1 MKKSEEIKKLKKDV
15 ELWQGRAE
23 SYEDAFHLARENYER
38 IIEDQ
43 AITIKFLRT
52 KIVKCTCDKKS
63 S

>member
-15 ELWQGRAE
+15 ELWHGRAE
-23 SYEDAFHLARENYER
+23 SYYEAWNSDRENYER
-38 IIEDQ
+38 IIEEQ
-43 AITIKFLRT
+43 AITIKVLRT